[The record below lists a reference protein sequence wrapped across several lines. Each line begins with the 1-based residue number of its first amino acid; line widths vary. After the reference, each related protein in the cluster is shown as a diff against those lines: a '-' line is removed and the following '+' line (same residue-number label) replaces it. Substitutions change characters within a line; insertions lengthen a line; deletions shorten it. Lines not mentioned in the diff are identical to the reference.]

1 MAQDPAAAPL
11 ALSIVVPV
19 YNEAENIAPVLRNLA
34 GAVKATPYEV
44 LIVYDFDADTTVPV
58 VQRLVPEMP
67 QLRLQRND
75 LGRGVLNAIRKGF
88 QVAKAPSVLVMMAD
102 GSDEPQAI
110 DEMLRRA
117 RAGADV
123 VAGSRYVR
131 GGGQEG
137 GPLLKRTLSRTAGL
151 SLHWLGRLPIH
162 DATSN
167 FRMYSRRLLDAVTI
181 ESSAGFE
188 LALELTVKAQRLGMK
203 VDEVPTVWHD
213 RTAGTS
219 RFRLWQWMP
228 HYLRWYWVAFGF
240 GRSAAR
246 PAASAQP
253 PTQSGSSADK

>member
-1 MAQDPAAAPL
+1 VTAGQGVGGSPL

-19 YNEAENIAPVLRNLA
+19 YNEAENITPVLRNLV

-58 VQRLVPEMP
+58 VQRLLPEMP
-67 QLRLQRND
+67 QLRLQHND

-88 QVAKAPSVLVMMAD
+88 QVAHAPFVLVMMAD
-102 GSDEPQAI
+102 GSDEPDAI
-110 DEMLRRA
+110 DPMLTRA

-123 VAGSRYVR
+123 VAGSRYVK
-131 GGGQEG
+131 GGGQQG
-137 GPLLKRTLSRTAGL
+137 GPLLKRTMSRAAGL
-151 SLHWLGRLPIH
+151 SLHMLGRLPIH

-188 LALELTVKAQRLGMK
+188 LALELTVKAQRLGMR

-213 RTAGTS
+213 RTAGES
-219 RFRLWQWMP
+219 RFRLWHWLP
-228 HYLRWYWVAFGF
+228 HYLRWYWFALKP
-240 GRSAAR
+240 S
-246 PAASAQP
+246 P
-253 PTQSGSSADK
+253 SGGGQTGGT

>member
-1 MAQDPAAAPL
+1 MPA
-11 ALSIVVPV
+11 
-19 YNEAENIAPVLRNLA
+19 
-34 GAVKATPYEV
+34 
-44 LIVYDFDADTTVPV
+44 
-58 VQRLVPEMP
+58 
-67 QLRLQRND
+67 LRLQRND

-88 QVAKAPSVLVMMAD
+88 EVAKAPYVLVMMAD

-151 SLHWLGRLPIH
+151 SLHWMRRLPIH

-219 RFRLWQWMP
+219 RFRMWQWMP
-228 HYLRWYWVAFGF
+228 HYLRWYWVAFGI
-240 GRSAAR
+240 GRVQPVEPAGHGSAPRGR
-246 PAASAQP
+246 PRPS
-253 PTQSGSSADK
+253 

>member
-1 MAQDPAAAPL
+1 MSANQPGDAPL

-19 YNEAENIAPVLRNLA
+19 YNEAENITPVLRNLA

-58 VQRLVPEMP
+58 VQRLIQEMP
-67 QLRLQRND
+67 SLRLQRND

-88 QVAKAPSVLVMMAD
+88 QVAKAPYVLVMMAD
-102 GSDEPQAI
+102 GSDEPEAI
-110 DEMLRRA
+110 DQMLERA
-117 RAGADV
+117 RSGADV

-137 GPLLKRTLSRTAGL
+137 GPWLKRTLSRTAGL

-188 LALELTVKAQRLGMK
+188 LALELTVKAQRLRMR

-213 RTAGTS
+213 RTAGES
-219 RFRLWQWMP
+219 RFRLWHWLP
-228 HYLRWYWVAFGF
+228 HYLRWYWVAFGL
-240 GRSAAR
+240 GRV
-246 PAASAQP
+246 
-253 PTQSGSSADK
+253 